1 MNNKKI
7 KTPEH
12 VEQVVLFEWARL
24 QSAKYP
30 MLKTMF
36 AIPNGGK
43 RGSATAAKLKA
54 EGVKA
59 GVCDIFLPYAASGC
73 YGLFIEMKRTDGGR
87 VSDKQKIFINDV
99 RAAGYAAEV
108 CKGFDD
114 ARETILKY
122 ITNRL

>member
-1 MNNKKI
+1 MNNKKM
-7 KTPEH
+7 KAPEH

-24 QSAKYP
+24 QAAKYP

-59 GVCDIFLPYAASGC
+59 GVCDVC
-73 YGLFIEMKRTDGGR
+73 CKRMLWTVYRNETHRRWARFGQTKNIYQRRSGGR
-87 VSDKQKIFINDV
+87 VCRRGLQGI
-99 RAAGYAAEV
+99 
-108 CKGFDD
+108 
-114 ARETILKY
+114 
-122 ITNRL
+122 